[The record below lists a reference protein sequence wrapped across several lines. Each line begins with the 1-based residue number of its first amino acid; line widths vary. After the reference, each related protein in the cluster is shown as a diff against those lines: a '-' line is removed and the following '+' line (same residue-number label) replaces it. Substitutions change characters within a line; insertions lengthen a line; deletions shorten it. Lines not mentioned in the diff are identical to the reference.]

1 MISFEQ
7 IRRNNKLNV
16 SAMFQPSSASQRG
29 GTAAAVWGL
38 VEPYD
43 YHVFGERYTD
53 AAFLGGAALCHLVR
67 ITAWREQLSPH
78 WCVSLIASC

>member
-1 MISFEQ
+1 MFRQ
-7 IRRNNKLNV
+7 CFNRRQLLNGCY
-16 SAMFQPSSASQRG
+16 AG

-67 ITAWREQLSPH
+67 IPAWREQLRPH